1 MLEIRDCRCNTCL
14 TAHFLLI
21 FATSTNNPLERCNMV
36 KEFVETEYNIHEG
49 NSIEST
55 CIELLQLTRD
65 VKLPLP

>member
-1 MLEIRDCRCNTCL
+1 
-14 TAHFLLI
+14 
-21 FATSTNNPLERCNMV
+21 MV